1 MKRIKIMSLIMIFI
15 MIFFVGCSSGTD
27 QSDTSDAGVTEDS
40 ENTKSEKSEI
50 QKKEATGIQVKGKY
64 FTLTLPE
71 SWKDKYY
78 ENEIENE
85 YGYYMEFIE
94 KTSSD
99 TQYGGWL
106 FSIAI
111 PDEATF
117 DEPSYN
123 YIGQINIDGKE
134 KTMIVAWPTD
144 VQFSEET
151 AEAYRLLAETS
162 EDVITSIEPNEGIR
176 LTMTDDL
183 FGMYI
188 FPGSNMRYITE
199 SELEYMD
206 AETLRFGRNE
216 IYAKHGLI
224 FKSQDLKEHFESF
237 DWYEGTVD
245 DVDKIKLNEYEK
257 ANVELIQKMEE
268 KLK

>member
-1 MKRIKIMSLIMIFI
+1 MKKIVLIMIFV
-15 MIFFVGCSSGTD
+15 MLFSVGCSSGTD
-27 QSDTSDAGVTEDS
+27 QPDTSNADVSEDS
-40 ENTKSEKSEI
+40 EETKSEETEI
-50 QKKEATGIQVKGKY
+50 QKKEDTGIQVEGKY

-134 KTMIVAWPTD
+134 KTMIVVWPTD

-151 AEAYRLLAETS
+151 AEAYQLLAETS
-162 EDVITSIEPNEGIR
+162 EDVITSVEPNEGIT

-183 FGMYI
+183 FEMYI
-188 FPGSNMRYITE
+188 FPGSDMRYITE
-199 SELEYMD
+199 SELKYMD

-224 FKSQDLKEHFESF
+224 FKSEDLREHFESF
-237 DWYEGTVD
+237 DWYKGTVD
-245 DVDKIKLNEYEK
+245 DAEKIELNEYEK
-257 ANVELIQKMEE
+257 ANIELIRKMEE

>member
-1 MKRIKIMSLIMIFI
+1 MKKIVLIMIFV
-15 MIFFVGCSSGTD
+15 MLFSVGCSSGTD
-27 QSDTSDAGVTEDS
+27 QPDTSNADVSEDS
-40 ENTKSEKSEI
+40 EETKSEETEI
-50 QKKEATGIQVKGKY
+50 QKKEDTGIQVEGKY

-134 KTMIVAWPTD
+134 KTMIVVWPTD
-144 VQFSEET
+144 VQF
-151 AEAYRLLAETS
+151 
-162 EDVITSIEPNEGIR
+162 
-176 LTMTDDL
+176 
-183 FGMYI
+183 
-188 FPGSNMRYITE
+188 
-199 SELEYMD
+199 
-206 AETLRFGRNE
+206 
-216 IYAKHGLI
+216 
-224 FKSQDLKEHFESF
+224 
-237 DWYEGTVD
+237 
-245 DVDKIKLNEYEK
+245 
-257 ANVELIQKMEE
+257 
-268 KLK
+268 